1 MDKNTSVPAS
11 AKVRILGLA
20 VKKTGVARRLK
31 ESTATST
38 SIYSV
43 NTNKSMLTP
52 VNPRVG
58 SGKDYQI
65 VKFVRIIKGVEGG
78 TKKTHSLALR
88 ARKRRCALFFRETP
102 QRRCPIWTRE
112 LGLDS
117 ETESYF

>member
-1 MDKNTSVPAS
+1 MNSDKNTSSVPAS

-31 ESTATST
+31 ESTVTST

-88 ARKRRCALFFRETP
+88 ARKRRCALVF
-102 QRRCPIWTRE
+102 QRNVSTAMPD
-112 LGLDS
+112 LDS
-117 ETESYF
+117 GVGIGLGSC